1 MLCASN
7 GVGVPPRL
15 LVCLE
20 HVMVAALSCCCSLR
34 NKKAI
39 LNGRIS
45 GKAHGFHFQ
54 FELFCV
60 KTEKKKRFGYKLQGC
75 HFKPPC

>member
-1 MLCASN
+1 MLCALS

-15 LVCLE
+15 LVCLK
-20 HVMVAALSCCCSLR
+20 HLMAAALSYCCSLR

-39 LNGRIS
+39 LSGRIS

-60 KTEKKKRFGYKLQGC
+60 KTKKVWVQVAGLSF
-75 HFKPPC
+75 